1 MQISV
6 KNDIKQLTKDLNKV
20 QSRQIPFAVSS
31 ALSTLAF
38 DCRKTLQTILP
49 DYIDKPTP
57 FTTRSIQ
64 VKKATKKNLV
74 AEVGFASK
82 TFGRLPKNAGTVPAD
97 YMGLQITGGTRQPKK
112 QSIPVPTKHLRTNKF
127 GNIPKGRISKLLA
140 DRDKYF
146 SGVPKG
152 MDQSAAGIW
161 QKMGKKR
168 PGKIRMVVAW
178 EPKADYQK
186 RLPFKRVME
195 KTVKQNFRKR
205 FDHSLRK
212 ALETAR

>member
-20 QSRQIPFAVSS
+20 HSRQIPFAVSN

-64 VKKATKKNLV
+64 VKKASKKRLI

-97 YMGLQITGGTRQPKK
+97 YMSLQITGGTRQPKK
-112 QSIPVPTKHLRTNKF
+112 QAIPVPTKHLRTNKY
-127 GNIPKGRISKLLA
+127 GSIPKGRISKLLA
-140 DRDKYF
+140 DKDKYF
-146 SGVPKG
+146 SGTPKG
-152 MDQSAAGIW
+152 LDKSAAGIW
-161 QKMGKKR
+161 QRMGKKK

-186 RLPFKRVME
+186 RFPFKRIMT
-195 KTVKQNFRKR
+195 KTIKQNFRKR
-205 FDHSLRK
+205 FDNSLRK